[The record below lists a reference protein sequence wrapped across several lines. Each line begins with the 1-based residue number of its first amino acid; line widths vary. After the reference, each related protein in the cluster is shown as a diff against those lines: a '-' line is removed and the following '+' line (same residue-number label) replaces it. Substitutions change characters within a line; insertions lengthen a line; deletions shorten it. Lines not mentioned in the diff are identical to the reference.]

1 MLSVGVLDITRTKE
15 DSRGSM
21 LMVDVEREADG
32 NAVFA
37 QEAEGLDASGA
48 ISASNAV

>member
-1 MLSVGVLDITRTKE
+1 MARTKE
-15 DSRGSM
+15 HSRGLM
-21 LMVDVEREADG
+21 LMVDVEREADVD
-32 NAVFA
+32 AVFA